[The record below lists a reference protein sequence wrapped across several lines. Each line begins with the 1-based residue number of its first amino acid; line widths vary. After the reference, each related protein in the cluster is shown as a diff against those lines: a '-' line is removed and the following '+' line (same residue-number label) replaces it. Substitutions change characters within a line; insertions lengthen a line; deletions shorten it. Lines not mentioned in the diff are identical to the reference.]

1 MNESGQIEPSEQISQ
16 LEESISLL
24 QAKQHRMK
32 RINRVIR
39 RKLPAED
46 KLLLLQEIGSTVEEA
61 KEILKKGIF
70 KSTLKNSH
78 ERIGFKQKQLHNILV
93 AIGRQTK
100 QSTYANFSVLEN
112 ADDMRLEVAL
122 SQEAGLKTRTILK
135 NNGFRWSRELQLWI
149 RQLTDS
155 AIEAFSLIIVEL
167 EESCKVLDT
176 KDVNKEKIKFD

>member
-1 MNESGQIEPSEQISQ
+1 MTESDQIEPAEQIAQ

-24 QAKQHRMK
+24 QTKQHRMK

-39 RKLPAED
+39 RKLPAEA
-46 KLLLLQEIGSTVEEA
+46 KLLLLQDIGSTAEEA

-78 ERIGFKQKQLHNILV
+78 ERIGFKQKQLHKILV
-93 AIGRQTK
+93 AIGRETK

-112 ADDMRLEVAL
+112 ADDMRLEVSLVQTACV
-122 SQEAGLKTRTILK
+122 KTRTILK
-135 NNGFRWSRELQLWI
+135 NTGFRWSRELQLWI
-149 RQLTDS
+149 TQLTDS
-155 AIEAFSLIIVEL
+155 AVEALSLIIVEL
-167 EESCKVLDT
+167 EESCKVSET